1 MESFVQLCQ
10 GKKQKHLPYFNR
22 FLKLYFMTISRSQQ
36 TLDQLCEKN
45 EAVRDDVS
53 RCEQLTNGG
62 RFRLRDLLAVPM
74 QRVLKYH
81 LLLRELLSHTS
92 ISHEEYSFVQEAYE
106 SMVDVS
112 GSSHLLPQKE
122 KNDIIR

>member
-1 MESFVQLCQ
+1 M
-10 GKKQKHLPYFNR
+10 
-22 FLKLYFMTISRSQQ
+22 
-36 TLDQLCEKN
+36 DQLCEKN